1 MGMYAFR
8 RMREKNEAA
17 EKVASLTPTLEKPVF
32 ELFPDTE
39 KPKPKSKPKKVKL
52 NGDNS

>member
-1 MGMYAFR
+1 MAIFAFR
-8 RMREKNEAA
+8 RMREQNEAA
-17 EKVASLTPTLEKPVF
+17 QKAASIVPTL
-32 ELFPDTE
+32 E

>member
-1 MGMYAFR
+1 MAIFAFR
-8 RMREKNEAA
+8 RMREQNEAA
-17 EKVASLTPTLEKPVF
+17 HKAASLVQNL
-32 ELFPDTE
+32 E

>member
-8 RMREKNEAA
+8 RMRERNEAA
-17 EKVASLTPTLEKPVF
+17 QKAASLSPTLEKP
-32 ELFPDTE
+32 
-39 KPKPKSKPKKVKL
+39 KPKPKPKKVKL

>member
-1 MGMYAFR
+1 MAIFAFR
-8 RMREKNEAA
+8 RMREQNEAA
-17 EKVASLTPTLEKPVF
+17 QKAASLVQTQ
-32 ELFPDTE
+32 E